1 MILKKLHLQR
11 AIKKASQ
18 SPCNHQI
25 SAMGFDKHGTLIGI
39 SSNRRRFS
47 RWNGG
52 EHAEARLIRR
62 YRSHLKTIVICRIN
76 KSGNLLPID
85 PCEACKSLAMKF
97 GIKIKTLTF

>member
-1 MILKKLHLQR
+1 MTLKAQLRQI

-25 SAMGFDKHGTLIGI
+25 SAMGFDKYGKIIGTTF
-39 SSNRRRFS
+39 NRKRFS

-62 YRSHLKTIVICRIN
+62 YRSNLKTIVICRIN

-97 GIKIKTLTF
+97 GIKIKTLMV